1 MKQHINGPGSWAAN
15 PWVWAVSFKV
25 VAGSPNAPLEGAS
38 QGNSGMNNSSTTT
51 AKGNPNG

>member
-38 QGNSGMNNSSTTT
+38 QGNSGMNNSS
-51 AKGNPNG
+51 KGNPNG